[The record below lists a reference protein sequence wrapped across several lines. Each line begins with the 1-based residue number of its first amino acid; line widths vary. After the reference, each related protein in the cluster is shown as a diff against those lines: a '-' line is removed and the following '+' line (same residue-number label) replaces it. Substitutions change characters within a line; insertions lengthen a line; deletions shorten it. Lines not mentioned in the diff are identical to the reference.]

1 MNLRL
6 TTVAAAAATLALVLA
21 ACGSSESGSPSSGT
35 AGDSAASSEQP
46 GVDTSA
52 RDLLPQ
58 SVRDSGKLI
67 VGTELSY
74 PPDEF
79 KDDSGKPT
87 GWGIE
92 LIQAIAERLG
102 LTADLRESQFD
113 NILPGL
119 QGGKYDVGWA
129 SFTDNAERQKVV
141 DFVDYYVA
149 GTQWASRAGDDVD
162 PNNACG
168 LTVAVGTGTYQETDD
183 VPAKSDACV
192 AAGKEPI
199 TIMKMDTQGAITTSV
214 KLGRADAMSSDSVVT
229 QYAVSQTDGALQLA
243 GEIMDSAPFG
253 MAVAPS
259 NTDLRDALQAATQS
273 LMDDGTYTTILT
285 KWGVTAGAIDTA
297 TINGATN

>member
-1 MNLRL
+1 MKPRL
-6 TTVAAAAATLALVLA
+6 TAIAAAALALGLVLT
-21 ACGSSESGSPSSGT
+21 ACGSTESGNASTST
-35 AGDSAASSEQP
+35 AGDAGNVDASAQA
-46 GVDTSA
+46 
-52 RDLLPQ
+52 LLPQ
-58 SVRDSGKLI
+58 SVRDSGKLVI
-67 VGTELSY
+67 GTELSY

-113 NILPGL
+113 NILPGI

-129 SFTDNAERQKVV
+129 SFTDNKERQKVV
-141 DFVDYYVA
+141 DFIDYYVA
-149 GTQWASRAGDDVD
+149 GTQWASRKGDDVD

-192 AAGKEPI
+192 AAGKDPI
-199 TIMKMDTQGAITTSV
+199 TIMKIDTQGAITTAV

-229 QYAVSQTDGALQLA
+229 QYAVIQTDGALQLA

-253 MAVAPS
+253 MAVSPS
-259 NTDLRDALQAATQS
+259 NTGLRDALQAATQS
-273 LMDDGTYTTILT
+273 LMDDGTYTKILE
-285 KWGVTAGAIDTA
+285 KWGVTAGGVDTA